1 MKTWL
6 RIVPA
11 IIWMAVIFYMSHQ
24 PGEALDENVM
34 VWVQTLFPV
43 IRDLNFGH
51 FIASFIL
58 ALFVYLALGAKWLN
72 WRGRLLTVLIC
83 VLYGVT
89 DEYHQSFI
97 PGRSPDLLD
106 LRNDGIGALIAMLL
120 VSLKPV
126 HRLYIRLL
134 EGKKY

>member
-34 VWVQTLFPV
+34 VWVQTLFPF

-51 FIASFIL
+51 FIAYFIL